1 MQEHETRTATTS
13 RLVRMLG
20 RLAIVA
26 ALGPIAGADAGA
38 QVSKAQGDAS
48 VPVPRSRPERPDPSL
63 SPRPEAMPAPAQAT
77 IPVQNVPAFNLDEA
91 KACEAELRKLGARFK
106 VLPDIKGE
114 AICGVQR
121 PVVLT
126 GIGREIAV
134 AGSPKLNCATSLAV
148 AKWAKHVVAPVA
160 KLYLDAKLAA
170 VNISTSYQCRR
181 RNNAATGKFSEH
193 AFGNGVDIMGFRFAA
208 LPPAMVVPRDGSSDP
223 RRAFQAAVRG
233 GACAYFTTVLGP
245 GTNAAHDNH
254 FHLDLAIRRGGFRL
268 CE

>member
-1 MQEHETRTATTS
+1 MGTLRPLALAAT
-13 RLVRMLG
+13 LVP
-20 RLAIVA
+20 V
-26 ALGPIAGADAGA
+26 AGAGLAADESNARAAAG
-38 QVSKAQGDAS
+38 
-48 VPVPRSRPERPDPSL
+48 VPTPRLRPERPEPTRP
-63 SPRPEAMPAPAQAT
+63 PREKTEPAP
-77 IPVQNVPAFNLDEA
+77 IPVQNVPPFNLDEA

-106 VLPDIKGE
+106 VLPDITGD

-121 PVVLT
+121 PVALT
-126 GIGREIAV
+126 GIGRDIAV
-134 AGSPKLNCATSLAV
+134 TGTPRLNCATALAV

-160 KLYLDAKLAA
+160 RFHLDAKLTA

-181 RNNAATGKFSEH
+181 RNNAKSGKFSEH

-208 LPPAMVVPRDGSSDP
+208 VPPARVVPRDGSSDP